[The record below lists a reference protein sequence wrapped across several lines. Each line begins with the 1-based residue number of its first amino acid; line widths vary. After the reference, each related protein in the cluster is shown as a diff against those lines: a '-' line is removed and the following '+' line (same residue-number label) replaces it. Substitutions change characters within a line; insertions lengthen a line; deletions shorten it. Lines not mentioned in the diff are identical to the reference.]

1 MAKIANGGDL
11 NTIYGSTVFSDTKRC
26 PTYSEVMATNKF
38 VITGRTY
45 ANNQLIV
52 SAHVTK
58 YVEDTR
64 EFYGVTMWYLANGST
79 RRIYTNNLH
88 FNMATE
94 GVEDTENRLR
104 SVVEIQDSS
113 YGNGIRMEM
122 NNDIASESGSA
133 LQWIDGALDYQSN
146 EGDPLIC
153 DAYAYKSSGKWNVTN
168 RSNIAYCHDE
178 ALIEKLNN
186 TYLIPYE
193 NITNGYKLFYD
204 NDEMTEGL
212 YDIGVAELAGGDY
225 HPIFVHYYI
234 QEYYSAPVFNSELN
248 TYVVNKFALRYF
260 YNSNPLLPLSI
271 PSNIP
276 TNSKAYGTVGD
287 IIGDTTLD
295 SSGNY
300 NLEIGTAYSTYD
312 NEDFDYSIINTD
324 GIIRWNGENYTRCIG
339 FNRSIT
345 SNDDITIN
353 GNTYKV
359 VDYTRSYVPI
369 PYSLGSGGGSSTGST
384 TGSTTYVKQYMFK
397 NFSIED
403 DIHVYKVQYPN
414 TSGETPTFTYI
425 NNIANNNGNL
435 TIGLTQTEL
444 DNPNDYGFAF
454 SFGTKN
460 YQTPSNGSIV
470 SLSSDDTA
478 NYDDYYNSENSS
490 YDFDSYQSVITTPLL
505 PFYDSSISDYALQY
519 VSVND
524 LETNSIESYVDGD
537 HSVVGLTNYN
547 NLMYGDVEFG
557 LRDGETS
564 TVTISLNYD
573 GEEESTITLIGNDA
587 TSDYLSMNGQGYD
600 YWKYTVS
607 FDNAVNLYHKITGD
621 KSGETYKLVKTLSAN
636 QSILVDEI
644 RPLQPNNG
652 SMGVDTSYIYVEIF

>member
-58 YVEDTR
+58 YVEETR
-64 EFYGVTMWYLANGST
+64 NFYGVTMWYLANGST
-79 RRIYTNNLH
+79 RSIHTNRLP
-88 FNMATE
+88 FNVATE
-94 GVEDTENRLR
+94 GVGDTENRLR

-122 NNDIASESGSA
+122 NNDIASEYSST
-133 LQWIDGALDYQSN
+133 LRYVDGALDYVAN
-146 EGDPLIC
+146 NGDPLFC
-153 DAYAYKSSGKWNVTN
+153 DAHAYKTSDGKWNVTN

-178 ALIEKLNN
+178 ELIEKLNN

-193 NITNGYKLFYD
+193 NNTNSYKLFYD
-204 NDEMTEGL
+204 NYEMTEGL

-225 HPIFVHYYI
+225 HPIFAHYYI
-234 QEYYSAPVFNSELN
+234 QEYYSAPVFNSN
-248 TYVVNKFALRYF
+248 RNAYVVNKFALRYF

-271 PSNIP
+271 PSDIP

-295 SSGNY
+295 ESGSY
-300 NLEIGTAYSTYD
+300 NLEIGTAYSTYND
-312 NEDFDYSIINTD
+312 EDFNYSGINID
-324 GIIRWNGENYTRCIG
+324 GIIRWKGVNYTRCIG
-339 FNRSIT
+339 FNRSIA
-345 SNDDITIN
+345 SDETIEID
-353 GNTYKV
+353 GTTYEV
-359 VDYTRSYVPI
+359 IDYTRSYVPT
-369 PYSLGSGGGSSTGST
+369 PYYLGSSGGSS

-397 NFSIED
+397 NFSNED
-403 DIHVYKVQYPN
+403 NIHVYKVQYPH
-414 TSGETPTFTYI
+414 TTGATPTFTYI
-425 NNIANNNGNL
+425 NSIATDNGNL
-435 TIGLTQTEL
+435 TVGLTQTEL

-454 SFGTKN
+454 SFGTSN

-470 SLSSDDTA
+470 SLSSGATA

-490 YDFDSYQSVITTPLL
+490 YDFDNYQSVITTPLL

-524 LETNSIESYVDGD
+524 LETNNIESYVDGNY
-537 HSVVGLTNYN
+537 SVVGLTNYN
-547 NLMYGDVEFG
+547 NLMYSDVEFE

-587 TSDYLSMNGQGYD
+587 TSDYLSMSGQGYD

-621 KSGETYKLVKTLSAN
+621 KTGGETYKLVKTLSAN

-644 RPLQPNNG
+644 RPLQPQNS
-652 SMGVDTSYIYVEIF
+652 SMGVDSNIYVEIL